1 MQHKAV
7 YLLFCKFAPH
17 VSGVSHTLAWPRWRE
32 VAAQNMWPVT
42 EAVVTVSCTPDDGCG
57 WHPKHLE
64 WTCRI
69 MNRLLCVASRW
80 TTINIKA
87 IFAIH
92 VKTNEL
98 WVDFNFRLMQETS
111 TLVWE
116 REWRSLFRTDVA
128 DGNKQMWKWSL
139 EIWKEMVI
147 FLVSLKIATLLQ
159 YPEDT
164 EKSDEYLEQNMT

>member
-1 MQHKAV
+1 
-7 YLLFCKFAPH
+7 
-17 VSGVSHTLAWPRWRE
+17 
-32 VAAQNMWPVT
+32 
-42 EAVVTVSCTPDDGCG
+42 
-57 WHPKHLE
+57 
-64 WTCRI
+64 
-69 MNRLLCVASRW
+69 
-80 TTINIKA
+80 
-87 IFAIH
+87 
-92 VKTNEL
+92 
-98 WVDFNFRLMQETS
+98 MQETS